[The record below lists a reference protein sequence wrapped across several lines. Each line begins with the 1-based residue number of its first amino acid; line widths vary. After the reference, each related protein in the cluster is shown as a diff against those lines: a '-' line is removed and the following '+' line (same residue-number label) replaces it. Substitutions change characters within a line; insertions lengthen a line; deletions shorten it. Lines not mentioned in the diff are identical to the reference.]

1 MNEVSIL
8 ATLAGVHFIAL
19 LSPGPD
25 VALVV
30 QNATQHGRKTGVMIA
45 LGLSCGILIHLILSL
60 TGISYLVKQQPLLF
74 NLLQLAGGSYLLY
87 LGIGALKAVMA
98 TKACTKASVEPS
110 TNPAIPAIQLL
121 GNRRQAFA
129 KGMMTNL
136 LNPKALVFFVSL
148 LSSLIPASMSVSGKV
163 SAALILVSLSLIW
176 FSSLAWLL
184 TTPAMQQRMQR
195 ITRTV
200 DGICALVFIL
210 AGGTILWQASRAIAL
225 SMGIV

>member
-30 QNATQHGRKTGVMIA
+30 QNATQRGRKTGVMIA

-110 TNPAIPAIQLL
+110 TNPAIQLL

>member
-1 MNEVSIL
+1 MNEMSIL

-45 LGLSCGILIHLILSL
+45 LGLSCGILVHLILSL

-87 LGIGALKAVMA
+87 LGVGALQ
-98 TKACTKASVEPS
+98 SVLAQKSS
-110 TNPAIPAIQLL
+110 TPVTNSSVTQL
-121 GNRRQAFA
+121 NSRRQAFT
-129 KGMMTNL
+129 KGIMTNL

-163 SAALILVSLSLIW
+163 SAAVILVGLSLTW
-176 FSSLAWLL
+176 FSCLAWLL
-184 TTPAMQQRMQR
+184 TTSAMQQRMQR
-195 ITRTV
+195 ITRSI
-200 DGICALVFIL
+200 DSLCALVFIL
-210 AGGTILWQASRAIAL
+210 AGGVILWQASRAIMQAL
-225 SMGIV
+225 G

>member
-30 QNATQHGRKTGVMIA
+30 QNATQRGRKTGVMIA

-98 TKACTKASVEPS
+98 TKASVEPS
-110 TNPAIPAIQLL
+110 TNPAIPLL

>member
-30 QNATQHGRKTGVMIA
+30 QNATQRGRKTGVMIA

-87 LGIGALKAVMA
+87 LGIGALKAVIA

-110 TNPAIPAIQLL
+110 TNLAIPLL

-129 KGMMTNL
+129 KGIMTNL

>member
-30 QNATQHGRKTGVMIA
+30 QNATQRGRKTGIMIA

-98 TKACTKASVEPS
+98 TKACTKANVEPS
-110 TNPAIPAIQLL
+110 TNPAIPLL

>member
-1 MNEVSIL
+1 MNEMSIL

-45 LGLSCGILIHLILSL
+45 LGLSCGILVHLILSL

-87 LGIGALKAVMA
+87 LGVGALQ
-98 TKACTKASVEPS
+98 SVLARKSS
-110 TNPAIPAIQLL
+110 TPVTNSSVAQL
-121 GNRRQAFA
+121 NSHRQAFT
-129 KGMMTNL
+129 KGIMTNL

-163 SAALILVSLSLIW
+163 SAAVILVGLSLTW
-176 FSSLAWLL
+176 FSCLAWLL
-184 TTPAMQQRMQR
+184 TTSAMQQRMQR
-195 ITRTV
+195 ITRSI
-200 DGICALVFIL
+200 DSLCALVFIL
-210 AGGTILWQASRAIAL
+210 AGGVILWQASRAIMQAL
-225 SMGIV
+225 G

>member
-1 MNEVSIL
+1 MNEMSIL

-30 QNATQHGRKTGVMIA
+30 QNSTQHGRKTGVMIA
-45 LGLSCGILIHLILSL
+45 LGLSCGILVHLILSL

-87 LGIGALKAVMA
+87 LGVGALQ
-98 TKACTKASVEPS
+98 SVLAQKSS
-110 TNPAIPAIQLL
+110 TPVTNSSAAQL
-121 GNRRQAFA
+121 NSRRQAFT
-129 KGMMTNL
+129 KGIMTNL

-163 SAALILVSLSLIW
+163 SAAVILVGLSLTW
-176 FSSLAWLL
+176 FSCLAWLL
-184 TTPAMQQRMQR
+184 TTSAMQQRMQR
-195 ITRTV
+195 ITRSI
-200 DGICALVFIL
+200 DSLCALVFIL
-210 AGGTILWQASRAIAL
+210 AGGVILWQASRAIMQAL
-225 SMGIV
+225 G